1 VSPPVQTDRSF
12 PSSATRGRGN
22 GPPQPGKPVEGDDL
36 DSIDEPLL
44 GPRYEFRAPLGEG
57 GMSRVFRVLDRA
69 RDEEVALKILNDD
82 SATTLGA
89 EFRFIASL
97 NHPGIISVH
106 DFGLTPDGRPY
117 FTMELVEGGDI
128 VQFADAAPLRQ
139 TIQAVRGVFETLDFV
154 HARGILHGDLKP
166 ANILMGT
173 TLGGERF
180 PRLLDFGIA
189 RMAEDTEQRLSGT
202 VHYMAPE
209 LIVRRQRDRRTDLY
223 AMGAVLYEL
232 LVGEVP
238 FDGADAMVILRQHLK
253 DPPRDPGELRAEVAG
268 QLSEIVLRLLEKSPD
283 DRFQRAREVAA
294 ALDAWLGATG
304 EPAALPLARRSQPPG
319 RRSTR
324 PPPRGAPW
332 VVAEPRVWLAG
343 GARFVGRER
352 ELGQLASCAL
362 DLSPRS
368 PRPNRTGALWLLVG
382 QPGIGKTR
390 LLQEMRVR
398 AQLGGVG
405 CLLVELERCRSSA
418 EALQRLA
425 ATVAGAAG
433 NPALLDEAAARLAED
448 RGPAEQGVDGS
459 WAERETPR
467 RERLIAVAERL
478 ASVCTQLAEARPIV
492 LVLDHL
498 DAVAEEAGTAFRSFC
513 AAVVQAPVMLV
524 AAGVTSESGPLS
536 ELATIPAAERIELGR
551 LGREATG
558 QIVRSL
564 LGEMEGSSAIID
576 HVHSESGGNP
586 GAVERV
592 VRALVAAGAIVVR
605 GDAWVV
611 AAHYGGKLPTLS
623 ADAGL
628 EQIAQSVLAEL
639 DPVEREVAEAAAC
652 VGLRFDAGFLREVMR
667 QDPDFRDDPDLVL
680 RGLTDL
686 GVLESAIDEADLAPG
701 SPRFRFAQRA
711 TRELLLRLLE
721 SRGSSP
727 WSERI
732 IAAFAAR
739 PEPTAPEELETLARH
754 LLACG
759 RAGEAAKIAARLV
772 AEAVSS
778 GLSTEAPDLLRAAL
792 GETPADTDL
801 ATARWCELACL
812 LAEFERG
819 SGSAAQ
825 AIRWYERVVQ
835 TGMLGP
841 GAAAGHAVAPGQASG
856 AGDAPAEG
864 MARLLAGARRE
875 LGDLLMER
883 GAEDGESTLVQ
894 ALQEARDLG
903 DPRLVGQAAYTLAN
917 RLMLAGRHDE
927 AARGL
932 GEALDVAER
941 GADRQLRAR
950 SLKLRAMLH
959 WYRGEPSQ
967 AEADAREA
975 AREYQSLGSPHGAA
989 VSLGVLGNAF
999 LSSGRLEQAAKVFR
1013 DTLEHARAAR
1023 WLTGI
1028 GKSENGLALIAFH
1041 SDDWDGACEHWRAS
1055 LAIADRTGNCV
1066 EQVILINNL
1075 GFVAAL
1081 RGEHAAAASLYGEAL
1096 SLARRATFR
1105 KGEALVLGNLG
1116 ELDMAMGQLAEA
1128 RGKLTEALGVAR
1140 AISAKDQEIE
1150 CERRMLEVDLETP
1163 GMPPGQVAEAA
1174 LRLLGR
1180 AEADEVAAEVPHLRR
1195 VAGAA
1200 LARSSAGDDAAAD
1213 EAARL
1218 LEEAAQGFEQLGSR
1232 FEAARVVALAAGLF
1246 ARGLKPAERQAQGVG
1261 GARKL
1266 FRRMR
1271 AQPEIDRLRAAMTAV
1286 GHSLTGT
1293 IDLPPESIAG
1303 PPARPSLPPESLRSL
1318 SSLRPTLD
1326 RELQELL
1333 DALRG
1338 IGGTLDL
1345 DPLLARIV
1353 DEAVRLT
1360 RAERGFVVLCDRD
1373 GKPIVRV
1380 SRGTGGTDL
1389 DDEEIRASRTV
1400 MARVIAQ
1407 RQACM
1412 IEDVAALGP
1421 EFLGKSVARMG
1432 IGGMACVPLEVG
1444 TTLVGL
1450 LYVDA
1455 SRGGQ
1460 RLSQSGL
1467 GMLGPYAAH
1476 AAVAIS
1482 NARQLEQHERRAELL
1497 ANGAHELVNPLR
1509 AILGYSRM
1517 LQVELGG
1524 RPASA
1529 AAHASIVQ
1537 DQATR
1542 LSRMVSG
1549 LIDLADTEPGR
1560 ISWTAVSVQVKDLI
1574 ETAAEQIRPLAAMRD
1589 IALGIDIPHRVPTV
1603 FGSRDRL
1610 IQAMANLLA
1619 TAVGLSEGA
1628 RVLVTA
1634 RGFAPDPARAPT
1646 LPPPRPQ
1653 SDPLLPEPET
1663 GWELSHEAP
1672 VRIDVTCEAVRR
1684 AERPSRGPSSAPP
1697 GQGVAEARRAVL
1709 AQIGHSADGAAAE
1722 PGESS
1727 IDPGL
1732 RIAQRVVEH
1741 HGGLLWAEELSDGTL
1756 RLSMLFPSLVQ
1767 KEQAE
1772 GA

>member
-1 VSPPVQTDRSF
+1 MSPPLQTDRSF
-12 PSSATRGRGN
+12 PSSATRGRAN
-22 GPPQPGKPVEGDDL
+22 GSPQPDAPADGEEL
-36 DSIDEPLL
+36 DSLDEPVL

-57 GMSRVFRVLDRA
+57 GMSRVYRVLDRA
-69 RDEEVALKILNDD
+69 RDEEVALN
-82 SATTLGA
+82 
-89 EFRFIASL
+89 R
-97 NHPGIISVH
+97 PGIISVH
-106 DFGLTPDGRPY
+106 DFGLTPDSRPY

-128 VQFADAAPLRQ
+128 VEFARAAPLRQ
-139 TIQAVRGVFETLDFV
+139 TIQAVRGVFETLEFV

-173 TLGGERF
+173 TLGGEHF

-238 FDGADAMVILRQHLK
+238 FDGPDAMNILRQHLK
-253 DPPRDPGELRAEVAG
+253 DPPRDPSELRSEVGG
-268 QLSEIVLRLLEKSPD
+268 QLSEIVLRLLEKAPD
-283 DRFQRAREVAA
+283 DRFQRARQAAA
-294 ALDAWLGATG
+294 ALDAWLGATAD
-304 EPAALPLARRSQPPG
+304 PAVLSLGRRSQPPG

-324 PPPRGAPW
+324 PPPRGALW
-332 VVAEPRVWLAG
+332 AVAEPRVWLAG

-352 ELGQLASCAL
+352 ELGRLAACAL
-362 DLSPRS
+362 DMSPRA
-368 PRPNRTGALWLLVG
+368 PHPNRTGALWLLVG

-405 CLLVELERCRSSA
+405 CLFVELERCRSPA

-425 ATVAGAAG
+425 ATIAGAAG
-433 NPALLDEAAARLAED
+433 NPALAEEVAARLAED
-448 RGPAEQGVDGS
+448 RAPSEQGVDGS
-459 WAERETPR
+459 WTEADTPR
-467 RERLIAVAERL
+467 RERLIAVAEQL

-498 DAVAEEAGTAFRSFC
+498 EAVAEEAGTAFRSFC

-524 AAGVTSESGPLS
+524 AAGVSGDAGTLS
-536 ELATIPAAERIELGR
+536 ELATIPAVEHIELGR
-551 LGREATG
+551 LARDATG

-564 LGEMEGSSAIID
+564 LGELEGSSAIID

-586 GAVERV
+586 GGVERV

-605 GDAWVV
+605 GDTWVV
-611 AAHYGGKLPTLS
+611 AAQYGGKLPVLS

-628 EQIAQSVLAEL
+628 EQIAQSALAEL
-639 DPVEREVAEAAAC
+639 DPVERQVAEAAASI
-652 VGLRFDAGFLREVMR
+652 GLRFDAGLLREVMR
-667 QDPDFRDDPDLVL
+667 QDPSFRDELDLVL

-686 GVLESAIDEADLAPG
+686 GVLEAAIDEADLTRG
-701 SPRFRFAQRA
+701 SPHFRFAQRA
-711 TRELLLRLLE
+711 TRELLLRLLDA
-721 SRGSSP
+721 RGSSP
-727 WSERI
+727 WGERV

-739 PEPTAPEELETLARH
+739 PEPTAPEERETLARH
-754 LLACG
+754 LLGCG
-759 RAGEAAKIAARLV
+759 RAGEAAQIAARLV
-772 AEAVSS
+772 AEAVST
-778 GLSTEAPDLLRAAL
+778 GLSTEAPALLRAAL
-792 GETPADTDL
+792 GDTPADTDL

-812 LAEFERG
+812 LADFERG
-819 SGSAAQ
+819 SGSATQ
-825 AIRWYERVVQ
+825 AIRWYDRVVQ
-835 TGMLGP
+835 AGIVGP
-841 GAAAGHAVAPGQASG
+841 TAAAGDARASG
-856 AGDAPAEG
+856 SSLVESPGPDEAPPEG
-864 MARLLAGARRE
+864 MRRLLAVARRE

-894 ALQEARDLG
+894 ALQEARELG

-999 LSSGRLEQAAKVFR
+999 LSSGRFEQADKVFR

-1028 GKSENGLALIAFH
+1028 GKSENGLAFVAYTH
-1041 SDDWDGACEHWRAS
+1041 RDDWDGACEHWRAAI
-1055 LAIADRTGNCV
+1055 AIADRTGNCV
-1066 EQVILINNL
+1066 EQVILTNNV
-1075 GFVAAL
+1075 GFVTTR
-1081 RGEHAAAASLYGEAL
+1081 RGEYAAAATLYGEAL
-1096 SLARRATFR
+1096 SLAQRAAFR

-1116 ELDMAMGQLAEA
+1116 ELDMLQGRLAEA
-1128 RGKLTEALGVAR
+1128 RQRLGEALEIAR

-1150 CERRMLEVDLETP
+1150 CERRLLEVELETP
-1163 GMPPGQVAEAA
+1163 GVSPAQVAEDA

-1195 VAGAA
+1195 VAGSA
-1200 LARSSAGDDAAAD
+1200 LARSSAGDDAAAE

-1218 LEEAAQGFEQLGSR
+1218 LEEASQGFGQLGSH

-1246 ARGLKPAERQAQGVG
+1246 ARGLKPAERLAQGVG

-1266 FRRMR
+1266 FRRLR
-1271 AQPEIDRLRAAMTAV
+1271 AQPEIDRLRAAMAAV

-1293 IDLPPESIAG
+1293 IDLPPESVVT
-1303 PPARPSLPPESLRSL
+1303 PPARPSLPPQSLRSL

-1345 DPLLARIV
+1345 DLLLARIV
-1353 DEAVRLT
+1353 DEAIRLT
-1360 RAERGFVVLCDRD
+1360 RAERGFVVLCDRE

-1389 DDEEIRASRTV
+1389 DDEEVRASRTV
-1400 MARVIAQ
+1400 MARVIAERKAYVVQ
-1407 RQACM
+1407 
-1412 IEDVAALGP
+1412 DVAAVRP
-1421 EFLGKSVARMG
+1421 EVLGKSVARLG
-1432 IGGMACVPLEVG
+1432 IGGMACVPLEAG
-1444 TTLVGL
+1444 DALIGL

-1460 RLSQSGL
+1460 PLSQGGL

-1476 AAVAIS
+1476 AAVALS

-1524 RPASA
+1524 RPANA

-1589 IALGIDIPHRVPTV
+1589 IVLGIDIPHRVPTV
-1603 FGSRDRL
+1603 FGSRERL
-1610 IQAMANLLA
+1610 IQAMANVLA

-1634 RGFAPDPARAPT
+1634 RGVASDPARAPT
-1646 LPPPRPQ
+1646 LRPPRAQ
-1653 SDPLLPEPET
+1653 SDPLLPAPET

-1672 VRIDVTCEAVRR
+1672 VRIDVTCESAPRS
-1684 AERPSRGPSSAPP
+1684 ERSSRSPSSAP
-1697 GQGVAEARRAVL
+1697 GTGVAEARKAVL
-1709 AQIGHSADGAAAE
+1709 AQIRRSEAGAAAD

-1727 IDPGL
+1727 IDPAL

-1741 HGGLLWAEELSDGTL
+1741 HGGLLWAEELSDGAL

-1767 KEQAE
+1767 KEHGE